1 MGLLAVKAAEQ
12 LSKYIVDKYHYGIE
26 CKTCSYDYGYYMTMD
41 FVSDCIDVCTDDV
54 TVTSPDVTID
64 CSGAVP
70 SFIASTRCT
79 PQGQILPCD
88 VVYETRE
95 MQSFEINSYL
105 YLEVVTN
112 MNSVLF
118 EFNSATVNGV
128 SYLAATR
135 YFSITPDNIVI
146 QNVSGTNYIM
156 NIINFLNSLQLP
168 GFVFLPG
175 NSGRTMRVIFP
186 QGTTWSITSTANSSG
201 EIVHGA
207 VINQNGLSTL
217 QLAVA
222 AAYNAP
228 PFGGSTGLAWQ
239 AGYELLKAEK
249 YC

>member
-1 MGLLAVKAAEQ
+1 MSLLAVKAAEE
-12 LSKYIVDKYHYGIE
+12 LNRYIVDKYHYGIE
-26 CKTCSYDYGYYMTMD
+26 CNTCQYKYEYYSRLD
-41 FVSDCIDVCTDDV
+41 LVSDCYSVCADDV
-54 TVTSPDVTID
+54 TVTTHDVTID
-64 CSGAVP
+64 CSGATPTFVSTVP
-70 SFIASTRCT
+70 CT
-79 PQGQILPCD
+79 PQAKILPCD

-95 MQSFEINSYL
+95 MQAFEINSYL

-112 MNSVLF
+112 LNSVLF

-146 QNVSGTNYIM
+146 QNVSGTSYIM

-168 GFVFLPG
+168 GFTFLPG

-186 QGTTWSITSTANSSG
+186 QGTTWSITSTANASG
-201 EIVHGA
+201 ELVHGA
-207 VINQNGLSTL
+207 IINQNGLSTL

-228 PFGGSTGLAWQ
+228 PFGGSTALAWQ